1 MFRSKDG
8 HFSSQSGAFLKRPC
22 MSSTQQLE
30 PVVPSYKGDQH
41 VLNWL
46 DDSQVALQFRGKFA
60 VVRIIT
66 ANSDVKTISD

>member
-1 MFRSKDG
+1 
-8 HFSSQSGAFLKRPC
+8 